1 MRQMQMQQM
10 QQMQHVQ
17 GQQPMQQVQ
26 HQMPPS
32 PSGGQ
37 QQMSPSSMQAMAP
50 SSPQGSALLERAASG
65 EVPSEGLPQ
74 DVTSPLPPSSD
85 YTLTRPHI
93 VPILD
98 PKTGKSVNTIGMNF
112 EPRKERNPLKIINP
126 LTRQEVLP

>member
-1 MRQMQMQQM
+1 
-10 QQMQHVQ
+10 VE
-17 GQQPMQQVQ
+17 G
-26 HQMPPS
+26 
-32 PSGGQ
+32 
-37 QQMSPSSMQAMAP
+37 
-50 SSPQGSALLERAASG
+50 AASG

-85 YTLTRPHI
+85 YALKRPHI

-126 LTRQEVLP
+126 HTMQEVLP